1 MVSNLFSIKGKA
13 PACVRDLLLEL
24 SLGGACEEAAREFRL
39 RADLLPARLY
49 TLTSSN
55 QSLPPYRA
63 LREGC
68 RFSAM
73 VRELTG
79 SSPSLITEQLWSF
92 LLAFSLSTLNWTQEG
107 DHKSFVTGNKQSWT
121 HGTCLTSLGQQ

>member
-1 MVSNLFSIKGKA
+1 MVSDLFSIKGKA
-13 PACVRDLLLEL
+13 PACVRDRLLEL
-24 SLGGACEEAAREFRL
+24 ALGGAREEAARGFRL

-107 DHKSFVTGNKQSWT
+107 DRRALSRE
-121 HGTCLTSLGQQ
+121 TSRAGPMGHV